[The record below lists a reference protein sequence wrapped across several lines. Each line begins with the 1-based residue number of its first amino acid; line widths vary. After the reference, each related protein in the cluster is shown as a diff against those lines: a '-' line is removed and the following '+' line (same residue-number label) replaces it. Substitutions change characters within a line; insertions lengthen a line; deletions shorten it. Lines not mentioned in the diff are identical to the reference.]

1 MRADGTI
8 RDALYGNPAC
18 LGKRSGALL
27 ALRVRSMIR
36 RKQLQDPG
44 GVSKM
49 ALKTIS
55 VKTENAQQ
63 MVDITQQLRLVVRES
78 GVKSGVCRVFIPHTT
93 AAVTIN
99 ENADPN
105 VRRDILNRL
114 EQVAPSDGT
123 YLHTEG
129 NSHAHIKSSLVG
141 SSVVVLVEAGRLV
154 LGTWQSIFLCDF
166 DGPRTRNVM
175 VRVSEG

>member
-8 RDALYGNPAC
+8 GHALYGNPADHA
-18 LGKRSGALL
+18 KRSARCPCSPVALHDKKI
-27 ALRVRSMIR
+27 ATSGPERGTSM
-36 RKQLQDPG
+36 P
-44 GVSKM
+44 
-49 ALKTIS
+49 LKTIT

-63 MVDITQQLRLVVRES
+63 LIDITQQVRLVVRES
-78 GVKSGVCRVFIPHTT
+78 GVKSGVCQVFIPHTT

-114 EQVAPSDGT
+114 EQVAPSDGE

-141 SSVVVLVEAGRLV
+141 SSVAMFVEAGQLV
-154 LGTWQSIFLCDF
+154 LGTWQSVFLCDF

-175 VRVSEG
+175 VRVSAG